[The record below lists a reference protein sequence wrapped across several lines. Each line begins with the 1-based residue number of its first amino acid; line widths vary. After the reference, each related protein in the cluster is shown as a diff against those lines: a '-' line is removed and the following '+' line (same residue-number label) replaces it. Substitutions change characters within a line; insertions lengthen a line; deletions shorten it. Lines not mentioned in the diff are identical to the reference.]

1 MIYYYIGRDLC
12 IYIYNSN
19 TDHWIVKSPKVIYNN
34 SDILLD
40 SLNYEKIKPEE
51 LELKKIGKTRAYNFL
66 NNQYRDIE
74 DIWEYSECFSLIN
87 HFLNLVY
94 FIIN

>member
-40 SLNYEKIKPEE
+40 SLNYEKIKPIDNITKER
-51 LELKKIGKTRAYNFL
+51 LKWFPSAAEAGRQL
-66 NNQYRDIE
+66 
-74 DIWEYSECFSLIN
+74 
-87 HFLNLVY
+87 
-94 FIIN
+94 